1 MLQIENITH
10 VCRNAKAVFCKFL
23 SYNDTGVTN
32 SHQSGIYIPKNA
44 FSILFNTPG
53 TKGANKDR
61 MVTIQWQQDFE
72 TTSRFIYYGSGSR
85 DEYRITRFGRGFPFL
100 SEEYSGDLFILAK
113 MEEEYYNAFVISSDE
128 EIENFFVSFNI
139 SAGDTNRLLDVKG
152 DTQANPD
159 FEQLVADY
167 IDNLEEQFPSTQQ
180 LSQFAR
186 DLFRRIFGTKVSS
199 PDSLIMEWL
208 KIEYNLF
215 KAIEFDRYHSRI
227 LTPFNTVDEFI
238 DCANTMLNRR
248 KSRAGKSLEHH
259 LYEVFVMNN
268 IPFGYQIVT
277 EGRKRPDF
285 IFPGQEAY
293 ENKKYIEDKLVFL
306 AAKTTCKDRWR
317 QILNEADRI
326 RIKHLFTLQQGI
338 SGHQLEEMYGN
349 NVILVVPEQNL
360 NTYPKNYRDK
370 ICTLGK
376 FIKFTKDKCY

>member
-1 MLQIENITH
+1 MLQIENITN
-10 VCRNAKAVFCKFL
+10 VCKNAKAVFCKFL
-23 SYNDTGVTN
+23 SCNDTGVTQ
-32 SHQSGIYIPKNA
+32 SHQSGIYMPKNA
-44 FSILFNTPG
+44 FSILFDTPG
-53 TKGANKDR
+53 VKGTNKAR
-61 MVTIQWQQDFE
+61 MVTIKWQMDFE
-72 TTSRFIYYGSGSR
+72 TASRFIYYGSGSR

-113 MEEEYYNAFVISSDE
+113 IEEEYYNAFIITSDE
-128 EIENFFVSFNI
+128 EIESFFASFNI
-139 SAGDTNRLLDVKG
+139 SASDTNRLLDVKG
-152 DTQANPD
+152 ETQASPD
-159 FEQLVADY
+159 FEQIVAEY
-167 IDNLEEQFPSTQQ
+167 INNLEEEFPSTQQ

-186 DLFRRIFGTKVSS
+186 YLFHKIFGTNLSN
-199 PDSLIMEWL
+199 PDALIMEWL

-215 KAIEFDRYHSRI
+215 KAIEFNRYQTRI

-259 LYEVFVMNN
+259 LYEVFIMNKV
-268 IPFGYQIVT
+268 PFGYQIMT

-293 ENKKYIEDKLVFL
+293 YNNKYNEDKLIFL

-326 RIKHLFTLQQGI
+326 KIKHLFTLQQGI
-338 SGHQLEEMYGN
+338 SGHQLEEMHVN

-360 NTYPKNYRDK
+360 NTYPKIYRDK
-370 ICTLGK
+370 IYTLRK
-376 FIKFTKDKCY
+376 FVDFTKNKYS